1 MGILDSLGTSIG
13 NALAASAKPRDS
25 VKELEFAQQGDI
37 DRAININK
45 DIVLEKQKYRI
56 NLEKAWK
63 DKKIPQHFIDNN
75 DGDEQA
81 AQAEWT
87 DYYKKRVDTRTA
99 NPLDETIS
107 TFDIYK
113 INGQEALAGYLNK
126 VDFARSLLGNGKFLG
141 NTSTIGKNPETGEW
155 EIRPDV
161 NTVDPETGEI
171 RTTAM
176 TDDGSRV
183 RDLTDEER
191 GQKETRGISFST
203 LDELEK
209 GFSYEVKKA
218 AGVDR
223 SLALVTN
230 PYLGDA
236 AGVIF
241 DPTADRQLKAQLI
254 QEKET
259 ERKAAEDANAPIQ
272 EAIGQ
277 AEEVARQRAEVEKFK
292 AEEEAAGRP
301 VGASLA
307 TSVGPYQGFGE
318 NTEGKELLY
327 GEKLVKEAQDLVFAG
342 TTTPVTGNIKGLTA
356 GLDILGGKTDPSLLK
371 TVKKAPEPKTTY
383 VKTPGQKH
391 PFDTTDTQWDGL
403 DGDQQKELEKLENIL
418 VQRSTKDLN
427 ERLTSAYKADK
438 NTALVKAF
446 YKKTNLASLDSI
458 LQGNPEKRAEFRADP
473 YNFALNNS
481 IEDLQGGKPDPK
493 VSKIISNIV
502 KDPEIK
508 LSKIDQAI
516 KDGDVETLKGMLK
529 KIPEVLTEADY
540 NTLVADNQQRQG
552 NMASYAKKQRQ
563 ILYMSYLSNLGD
575 FDNPESVGA
584 KTLAAFNDGKSNA
597 LFYETGQWDL
607 AAEELAVKQEGN
619 RLRADTNKIS
629 RDRLVETI
637 AENNRKAQKELEKNY
652 QQYSDDGRAHR
663 NNMIKIVGDID
674 VDSLADSSAN
684 SNLNNKLS
692 DAITAER
699 NRLSNVISVIEKG
712 GDLGSIPQQ
721 AITDYI
727 AFQGDE
733 ALITKIKLVDE
744 LEQTGFIYSL
754 IFDPKGSVDAGFID
768 EAAGQIREWF
778 FQPSQPARVGEG
790 GPSPK
795 FVLGANK
802 EPIVLTKTEL
812 PDGRS
817 VYGPEA
823 YAEVTQLINSG
834 QPLLIEMPN
843 EATVDARKLEEA
855 YGADAVGRLII
866 DAQRFSEG
874 I

>member
-113 INGQEALAGYLNK
+113 INGEEALAGYLNK
-126 VDFARSLLGNGKFLG
+126 TDFARSLLGNGKFLG

-254 QEKET
+254 QEKEA

-301 VGASLA
+301 VGAPAEAPEAPEASLA
-307 TSVGPYQGFGE
+307 TSVGPYQGLGE
-318 NTEGKELLY
+318 NKEGKELLY
-327 GEKLVKEAQDLVFAG
+327 GAKLITEARNLVSGGASVGLRGSARF
-342 TTTPVTGNIKGLTA
+342 TP
-356 GLDILGGKTDPSLLK
+356 SSS
-371 TVKKAPEPKTTY
+371 Y

-391 PFDTTDTQWDGL
+391 PFDTTDIQWEGL
-403 DGDQQKELEKLENIL
+403 DEPQQKELTNLENSL
-418 VQRSTKDLN
+418 VERALSTVKNKLTESYKSSTPFVDKSDKD
-427 ERLTSAYKADK
+427 
-438 NTALVKAF
+438 TALVKAF
-446 YKKTNLASLDSI
+446 YKKMDIEALDS
-458 LQGNPEKRAEFRADP
+458 LLLAKPEKRAEFRADP

-575 FDNPESVGA
+575 FDNPDSAGS
-584 KTLAAFNDGKSNA
+584 KTLSAFLEGKSNA

-629 RDRLVETI
+629 RDRLQETI
-637 AENNRKAQKELEKNY
+637 AENNRKAQKELEANY

-663 NNMIKIVGDID
+663 NNMIKIVDDID

-795 FVLGANK
+795 FILGANK

-843 EATVDARKLEEA
+843 GATVDARKLEEA

>member
-113 INGQEALAGYLNK
+113 INGEEALAGYLNK
-126 VDFARSLLGNGKFLG
+126 TDFARSLLGNGKFLG

-254 QEKET
+254 QEKEA

-301 VGASLA
+301 VGAPAEAPEAPEASLA
-307 TSVGPYQGFGE
+307 TSVGPYKGFGE

-327 GEKLVKEAQDLVFAG
+327 DDALV
-342 TTTPVTGNIKGLTA
+342 
-356 GLDILGGKTDPSLLK
+356 S
-371 TVKKAPEPKTTY
+371 TVDKFVRSTFNSKY
-383 VKTPGQKH
+383 VPNYVATPGQKH
-391 PFDTTDTQWDGL
+391 PFDMTDVQWNGL
-403 DGDQQKELEKLENIL
+403 TPGKKAQYTRDEKRIVDMTERYEKNELDKKLASSYEDNA
-418 VQRSTKDLN
+418 STKDV
-427 ERLTSAYKADK
+427 
-438 NTALVKAF
+438 ALVKGF
-446 YKKTNLASLDSI
+446 YNKTSAGKVVTL
-458 LQGNPEKRAEFRADP
+458 LQTNPEKLAEFRADP

-637 AENNRKAQKELEKNY
+637 AENNRKAQKELEANY

-663 NNMIKIVGDID
+663 NNMIKIVDDID

-795 FVLGANK
+795 FILGANK

-843 EATVDARKLEEA
+843 GATVDARKLEEA